1 MPKDDLVRMT
11 CNFCGYSDTFN
22 IRDKAEIVL
31 PIISKWWG
39 VMKGDAP
46 PNGGADSHDWYDSIE
61 CMTAGSKQKERREAE
76 AIENQQK
83 MDAALAKADSE
94 LKASPYC
101 APKAN

>member
-1 MPKDDLVRMT
+1 
-11 CNFCGYSDTFN
+11 
-22 IRDKAEIVL
+22 
-31 PIISKWWG
+31 
-39 VMKGDAP
+39 
-46 PNGGADSHDWYDSIE
+46 
-61 CMTAGSKQKERREAE
+61 MTAGSKQKERREAE